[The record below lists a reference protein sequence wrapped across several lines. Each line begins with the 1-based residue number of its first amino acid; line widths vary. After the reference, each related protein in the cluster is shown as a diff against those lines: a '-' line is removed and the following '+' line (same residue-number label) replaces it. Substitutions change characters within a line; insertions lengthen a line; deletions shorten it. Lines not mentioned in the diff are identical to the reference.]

1 MTAHDALLARS
12 VALASALEA
21 RASEAERQRRLP
33 DQTIAEAAAAG
44 IFSMLVPAELG
55 GGGLGLASIAQ
66 ATRALAH
73 GCVSSAWTLSFF
85 ALHNWLLTK
94 FDPALGRELFAPRP
108 WVLAPAPLAPTGTLT
123 AGDGGYR
130 VSGRWEWA
138 TGVLHADWI
147 IVHALGM
154 GDRGPITRFCVIPAG
169 DARVE
174 DVWHTSGMRATGSN
188 AVVLDDVFV
197 PAHRTLDG
205 RRVMRPGGG
214 RAHRFVE
221 YPTLPVLAFV
231 AAAPAL
237 GAAERAVELF
247 RERAR
252 DRVLAFTLGERQ
264 IDQTAAQIR
273 LSTALAT
280 VRAARAT
287 WEAAMAALVQAAE
300 SPDGTRPLDHAA
312 ARLAAAHTV
321 RLAREAIAVVCDGAG
336 ASVYFETS
344 PLQRLQ
350 RDVEVLKGHVVFDWD
365 RTTELVGRLE
375 LGFEP
380 RPTDML

>member
-21 RASEAERQRRLP
+21 RAFEAERQRRLP
-33 DQTIAEAAAAG
+33 DETIAEAAEAG

-55 GGGLGLASIAQ
+55 GAGLGLASIAQ

-154 GDRGPITRFCVIPAG
+154 GDRGPITRFCVIPAATRASRTCG
-169 DARVE
+169 TRAACAPPAATPSSSTTSSCRRIAR
-174 DVWHTSGMRATGSN
+174 
-188 AVVLDDVFV
+188 
-197 PAHRTLDG
+197 
-205 RRVMRPGGG
+205 
-214 RAHRFVE
+214 
-221 YPTLPVLAFV
+221 
-231 AAAPAL
+231 
-237 GAAERAVELF
+237 
-247 RERAR
+247 
-252 DRVLAFTLGERQ
+252 
-264 IDQTAAQIR
+264 
-273 LSTALAT
+273 STAG
-280 VRAARAT
+280 
-287 WEAAMAALVQAAE
+287 E
-300 SPDGTRPLDHAA
+300 
-312 ARLAAAHTV
+312 
-321 RLAREAIAVVCDGAG
+321 
-336 ASVYFETS
+336 
-344 PLQRLQ
+344 
-350 RDVEVLKGHVVFDWD
+350 
-365 RTTELVGRLE
+365 
-375 LGFEP
+375 
-380 RPTDML
+380 